1 MRPAL
6 RVVAALAAGVLLAAF
21 VSISA
26 FERAVNLSG
35 VWELNRDLSSAP
47 GGMPGPDG
55 GGRGRGGPG
64 RPGGGFGGG
73 GGGGGRGG
81 FGGMGG
87 RQGAGPGSVGPSP
100 EEMEQQRAVMQEVM
114 QLPTKLT
121 ITQDGDKVMFTE
133 ADGVVRTYLANGKS
147 EKHQLTSGTIETKS
161 SWEGA
166 QLRME
171 VTTGGRGK
179 LIRTFAVREAP
190 RRLEVTTA
198 FDGAPKDSRRM
209 VVYDEIQR

>member
-1 MRPAL
+1 MRPAVRAL
-6 RVVAALAAGVLLAAF
+6 AALAAGVLLAAF

-35 VWELNRDLSSAP
+35 EWELNRDLSSAP

-55 GGRGRGGPG
+55 GGRGRGGAG
-64 RPGGGFGGG
+64 RPGGGF

-87 RQGAGPGSVGPSP
+87 GRQGGGPGTMGPSP
-100 EEMEQQRAVMQEVM
+100 EEMERQRAVMQEVM
-114 QLPTKLT
+114 QLPAKLT
-121 ITQDGDKVMFTE
+121 IAQDGDKVMFTE
-133 ADGVVRTYLANGKS
+133 PDGVVRTYLANGKS
-147 EKHQLTSGTIETKS
+147 EKHQLTRGTIDTKS
-161 SWEGA
+161 SWDGS

-171 VTTGGRGK
+171 ITAGGRDK
-179 LIRTFAVREAP
+179 LIRTFTVREAP

-198 FDGAPKDSRRM
+198 FDGAPKDSRRI
-209 VVYDEIQR
+209 VVYDESQR

>member
-1 MRPAL
+1 MRPAVRAL
-6 RVVAALAAGVLLAAF
+6 TALAAGLLLPAL

-26 FERAVNLSG
+26 FERAVTLSG

-73 GGGGGRGG
+73 GGRGG
-81 FGGMGG
+81 FGGIGVG
-87 RQGAGPGSVGPSP
+87 RQGGGPGSMGPSP
-100 EEMEQQRAVMQEVM
+100 EEMERQRAVMQEVM
-114 QLPTKLT
+114 QLPATLT

-133 ADGVVRTYLANGKS
+133 ADGVVRTYLVNGKS
-147 EKHQLTSGTIETKS
+147 EKHQLTSGTIDTKS
-161 SWEGA
+161 SWDGA
-166 QLRME
+166 ELRME
-171 VTTGGRGK
+171 ITAGGRGK

-198 FDGAPKDSRRM
+198 FDGAPKDSRRIT
-209 VVYDEIQR
+209 VYDQRPR

>member
-1 MRPAL
+1 MRPAVRAL
-6 RVVAALAAGVLLAAF
+6 AALAAGVLLAAF

-35 VWELNRDLSSAP
+35 AWELNRDLSSAP

-55 GGRGRGGPG
+55 GGRGRGGAG
-64 RPGGGFGGG
+64 RPGGGF

-87 RQGAGPGSVGPSP
+87 DRQGGAGSMGPSP
-100 EEMEQQRAVMQEVM
+100 EEMERQRAVMQEVM
-114 QLPTKLT
+114 QLPAKLT
-121 ITQDGDKVMFTE
+121 IAQDGDKVMFTE
-133 ADGVVRTYLANGKS
+133 PDGVVRTYLANGKS

-161 SWEGA
+161 SWDGT

-171 VTTGGRGK
+171 ITSGGRGK

-198 FDGAPKDSRRM
+198 VDGAPKDSRRII
-209 VVYDEIQR
+209 VYDESQR